1 MNDSMHQKMIL
12 VVGSAGMAGHM
23 VYTYLKECELNVHGI
38 DVRPNDFSVDQVL
51 DTTDFIA
58 LRKALSPHDFDCII
72 NCAALLGKPMLD
84 QPELARRVN
93 VDLPHELAKIIV
105 GTNTKLLHISSDF
118 VFSGDKPGG
127 RYCESDIKDNVTPY
141 GLYKRE
147 GEVDAPNV
155 SNLRLSIIGPTPK
168 RVIPNFLNNVIASPN
183 DSLWGLTNA
192 CWTGIT
198 TLELAK
204 TLFELIQSDRL
215 ESVYH
220 LCSKEKETRF
230 QTIHEIMD
238 TFGIDL
244 PLEAREGEPKD
255 YSLVSTAL
263 PYRRPLREQLL
274 ELKQWMLLH
283 PGLYGGY
290 VCLKD

>member
-1 MNDSMHQKMIL
+1 MLESPKSVLII
-12 VVGSAGMAGHM
+12 GSAGMAGHM
-23 VYTYLKECELNVHGI
+23 VYIYLKEQGLNVFGI
-38 DVRPNDFSVDQVL
+38 DIRGNDFSVDEVV
-51 DTTDFIA
+51 DTTDFVA
-58 LRKALSPHDFDCII
+58 LREAFNGRKYDYVI

-84 QPELARRVN
+84 QPELAHRVN
-93 VDLPHELAKIIV
+93 VDLPHELAKIV
-105 GTNTKLLHISSDF
+105 AGTNTRLFHISSDF

-127 RYCESDIKDNVTPY
+127 GYCESDIKDNVTPY

-147 GEVDAPNV
+147 GEVDASNA

-183 DSLWGLTNA
+183 ESLWGLTNA

-215 ESVYH
+215 ELVYH
-220 LCSKEKETRF
+220 LCSKEKETRY
-230 QTIHEIMD
+230 QTIREIMSV
-238 TFGIDL
+238 FGVVL
-244 PLEAREGEPKD
+244 PIEAREGEPKD

-263 PYRRPLREQLL
+263 PYRRPLSEQLL
-274 ELKQWMLLH
+274 ELKLWMLLH
-283 PGLYGGY
+283 PDLYGGY